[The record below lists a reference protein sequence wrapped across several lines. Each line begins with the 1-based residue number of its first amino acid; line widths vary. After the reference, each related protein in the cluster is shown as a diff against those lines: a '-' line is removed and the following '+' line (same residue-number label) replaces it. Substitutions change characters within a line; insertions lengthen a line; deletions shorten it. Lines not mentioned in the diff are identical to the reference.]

1 MCEEVKAMSESTNFL
16 SLTLTYFN
24 YRLYDWPRAVGLC
37 LVHRLHV
44 EQGPQHRVAQSWHRL
59 TEAAQE
65 RLKSGRVPHRDVMKV
80 WLWHC
85 ARPSKEREM
94 TYRDDIFDNEKKRK
108 DVGISWEYLIV
119 SQYNNY
125 IDARILSIIIRNSYD
140 ILRHLATCSNF
151 WSCGIQIALLL

>member
-24 YRLYDWPRAVGLC
+24 YRFYDWPRAVGLC

-94 TYRDDIFDNEKKRK
+94 TYRDDIFDNEKKEK
-108 DVGISWEYLIV
+108 TWEYLGNISSYLNIYWRKNIV
-119 SQYNNY
+119 NDHQE
-125 IDARILSIIIRNSYD
+125 L
-140 ILRHLATCSNF
+140 LRHFATS
-151 WSCGIQIALLL
+151 SDL